1 MNVNVIWHLLS
12 ACELICILLCKEK
25 TAVIML
31 KTLCGFVQNVLE
43 KVARV
48 CIPFVCWFVIIENRK
63 KQFLSCYSE
72 LVFFLWKESVLKSLS
87 VSERCVSVSLLG
99 D

>member
-1 MNVNVIWHLLS
+1 MNVSVIWHLLS
-12 ACELICILLCKEK
+12 ACELIRILLCKEK
-25 TAVIML
+25 TAIIML

-63 KQFLSCYSE
+63 K
-72 LVFFLWKESVLKSLS
+72 
-87 VSERCVSVSLLG
+87 
-99 D
+99 